1 MSPPFSRLEQLLIRE
16 TNVSTLYFQEENI
29 MSKIL
34 NGAKT
39 IYYVVAAIATVI
51 SAVIMVVF
59 FRHHS
64 KIENII
70 DTAED
75 IAENVEDL

>member
-1 MSPPFSRLEQLLIRE
+1 
-16 TNVSTLYFQEENI
+16 

-39 IYYVVAAIATVI
+39 IYYIIAAIATVI

-59 FRHHS
+59 FRRS
-64 KIENII
+64 RKI
-70 DTAED
+70 DD
-75 IAENVEDL
+75 IFEAVEDVAETIE